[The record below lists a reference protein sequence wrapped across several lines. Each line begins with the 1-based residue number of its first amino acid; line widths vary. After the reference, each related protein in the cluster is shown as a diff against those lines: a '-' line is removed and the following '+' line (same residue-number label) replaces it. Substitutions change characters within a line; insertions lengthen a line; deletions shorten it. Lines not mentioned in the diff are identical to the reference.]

1 MWHLQSLLSTFLFD
15 ASGLEKAPP
24 QFGSFEFSKEAVQ
37 TGMGT
42 NMPDYLWQTME
53 APQN

>member
-1 MWHLQSLLSTFLFD
+1 LITAFLFD
-15 ASGLEKAPP
+15 ASGLEQAPP

-42 NMPDYLWQTME
+42 NMPDYMWTDMDK
-53 APQN
+53 PQN